1 MTLVL
6 NASLRNIA
14 AEKKVWEDIVVKQ
27 NVQLGMVGGREEED
41 SRFALDNQMGDITV
55 DRITDI
61 KAVLK
66 EPSSQF
72 NVPVEHSA

>member
-1 MTLVL
+1 
-6 NASLRNIA
+6 
-14 AEKKVWEDIVVKQ
+14 
-27 NVQLGMVGGREEED
+27 MVGGREEED